1 MNEYKLFA
9 QRVGLVGIVNFIVS
23 LRGLILIPIL
33 TKTLGADA
41 YGAWSVIMVTISLLS
56 PLALM
61 GLTTAMIRFLAAE
74 KDKRTIQEG
83 FYSVIFIV
91 FFTGLILSLAVFLL
105 ADSFAITILKDISA
119 APLIKITSIVIL
131 LQALDLVSLEF
142 FRAFGRMK
150 KYSGLML
157 LQTVVEVGFVTYF
170 VLSGFGLFGAVVS
183 LLISRGIVLFI
194 STSFILKEV
203 GFGLPKFCVL
213 GDYLKFGLPLVPTT
227 LLGWIASSSDRYLI
241 GYFLSLEMVGIYS
254 AAYSIG
260 AIIGF
265 FGAPLQ
271 ILLFPTISK
280 LYEERKEEE
289 IKTYLAYSLKYFLLF
304 TIPSV
309 FGLSILSRPIL
320 LIMTKPEFV
329 AQGAVVLPIVAVG
342 ALFFGLYGAIFVWI
356 LIVAKRTRLVFILV
370 LFSAGMNL
378 VLNVI
383 FIPVYGI
390 VAAAIT
396 TLIAYLVLLSFTIYF
411 SRQSINF
418 EIPYGFIGKS
428 VLASLVMSLIIG
440 WVNPIGVFLVGFMI
454 LVGAVVYLGVLVLV
468 RGVTKKEY
476 GILREFI
483 RLK

>member
-1 MNEYKLFA
+1 MTEYKLFA
-9 QRVGLVGIVNFIVS
+9 QRVGLVGIVNLIVS
-23 LRGLILIPIL
+23 LRGLILLPIL

-74 KDKRTIQEG
+74 KDKQSIQEG

-91 FFTGLILSLAVFLL
+91 FFIGSILSLAVFLL

-119 APLIKITSIVIL
+119 APLIKIASTVIL
-131 LQALDLVSLEF
+131 LQALDLASLEF

-150 KYSGLML
+150 KYSGIML
-157 LQTVVEVGFVTYF
+157 LQTIAEVGFVAYF

-183 LLISRGIVLFI
+183 LLISRGVVLLI
-194 STSFILKEV
+194 SISFIFNEI
-203 GFGLPKFCVL
+203 GFRLPKFYGV
-213 GDYLKFGLPLVPTT
+213 GDYLRFGLPLVPTA
-227 LLGWIASSSDRYLI
+227 LLGWITSSSDRYLI
-241 GYFLSLEMVGIYS
+241 GYFLSLQMVGIYS
-254 AAYSIG
+254 AAYGIG
-260 AIIGF
+260 AIVGF

-320 LIMTKPEFV
+320 LIMTGSEFV

-342 ALFFGLYGAIFVWI
+342 ALFWGLYGSIFVWI
-356 LIVAKRTRLVFILV
+356 LIVAKRTRLVFVLV
-370 LFSAGMNL
+370 SFSAAMNL
-378 VLNVI
+378 VLNAI

-390 VAAAIT
+390 VSAAIT

-411 SRQSINF
+411 SRQCINF

-428 VLASLVMSLIIG
+428 VLASLVMSSVIC
-440 WVNPIGVFLVGFMI
+440 WVNPTGVFFVGFMI
-454 LVGAVVYLGVLVLV
+454 LVGAVVYSGVLVLV
-468 RGVTKKEY
+468 RGFEKEEA
-476 GILREFI
+476 GF
-483 RLK
+483 LKVIVK

>member
-105 ADSFAITILKDISA
+105 ADFFAITILKDISA

-142 FRAFGRMK
+142 FRAFRRMK
-150 KYSGLML
+150 RYSVLML
-157 LQTVVEVGFVTYF
+157 LQTVVEVGFVAYF

-194 STSFILKEV
+194 STSFIFKEV
-203 GFGLPKFCVL
+203 GFRLPKFYVL

-289 IKTYLAYSLKYFLLF
+289 MKTYLAYSLKYFLLF

-329 AQGAVVLPIVAVG
+329 AQGEVVLPIVAVG

-356 LIVAKRTRLVFILV
+356 LIVAKKTKLVFVLV
-370 LFSAGMNL
+370 SFSAAMNL
-378 VLNVI
+378 ALNVI

-428 VLASLVMSLIIG
+428 VLASLVMSLIIC

-454 LVGAVVYLGVLVLV
+454 LVGAVVYLGILKLLKVFEEEEVAFL
-468 RGVTKKEY
+468 K
-476 GILREFI
+476 GIFRV
-483 RLK
+483 

>member
-9 QRVGLVGIVNFIVS
+9 QRVGLVGIVNLIVS
-23 LRGLILIPIL
+23 LRGLILLPIL

-74 KDKRTIQEG
+74 KDKRSIQEG

-91 FFTGLILSLAVFLL
+91 FFIGSVISLAVFLL
-105 ADSFAITILKDISA
+105 SDSFAITILKDISA
-119 APLIKITSIVIL
+119 APLIKIASIVIL
-131 LQALDLVSLEF
+131 LQALDLASLEF

-157 LQTVVEVGFVTYF
+157 LQTVAEVCFVAYF

-183 LLISRGIVLFI
+183 LLISRGVVLLISIYFI
-194 STSFILKEV
+194 FNEI
-203 GFGLPKFCVL
+203 GFGLPKFYGV
-213 GDYLKFGLPLVPTT
+213 GDYLRFGLPLVPTA
-227 LLGWIASSSDRYLI
+227 LLGWITSSSDRYLI
-241 GYFLSLEMVGIYS
+241 GYFLSLQMVGIYS
-254 AAYSIG
+254 AAYGIG

-320 LIMTKPEFV
+320 LIMTRSEFV

-342 ALFFGLYGAIFVWI
+342 VLFSGLHGSIFAWI
-356 LIVAKRTRLVFILV
+356 LVVAKRTRLIFVLV
-370 LFSAGMNL
+370 SFSALINL
-378 VLNVI
+378 LLNI
-383 FIPVYGI
+383 LFIPVYGI
-390 VAAAIT
+390 TAAAIT
-396 TLIAYLVLLSFTIYF
+396 TLIAYVILFSLTVYF
-411 SRQSINF
+411 SRECIKF
-418 EIPYGFIGKS
+418 EVPYGFIGKS
-428 VLASLVMSLIIG
+428 VLASLVMSSVIYWI
-440 WVNPIGVFLVGFMI
+440 NPTGVFFVGFMI
-454 LVGAVVYLGVLVLV
+454 LVGVGVYFGGLILLKGFGKEEVGFF
-468 RGVTKKEY
+468 RG
-476 GILREFI
+476 FI
-483 RLK
+483 R

>member
-9 QRVGLVGIVNFIVS
+9 QRVGLVGIVNLIVS

-41 YGAWSVIMVTISLLS
+41 YGAWSVIIVTISLLS

-74 KDKRTIQEG
+74 KDKRSIQEG

-91 FFTGLILSLAVFLL
+91 LFTGSIILLAVFLL
-105 ADSFAITILKDISA
+105 ADSFAIMILKDISA
-119 APLIKITSIVIL
+119 APLIKIASIVIL
-131 LQALDLVSLEF
+131 LQALDLASLEF

-157 LQTVVEVGFVTYF
+157 LQTVAEVGFVAYF

-183 LLISRGIVLFI
+183 LLISRGVVLLI
-194 STSFILKEV
+194 STSFIFNEI
-203 GFGLPKFCVL
+203 GFRLPKFYGV
-213 GDYLKFGLPLVPTT
+213 GDYLRFGLPLVPTA
-227 LLGWIASSSDRYLI
+227 LLGWITSSSDRYLI
-241 GYFLSLEMVGIYS
+241 GYFLSLQMVGIYS
-254 AAYSIG
+254 AAYNIG

-289 IKTYLAYSLKYFLLF
+289 IKIYLTYSLKYFLLF

-320 LIMTKPEFV
+320 LIMTRSEFV

-342 ALFFGLYGAIFVWI
+342 ALFFGLYGAIFAWI
-356 LIVAKRTRLVFILV
+356 LIVVKRTRLVFVLV
-370 LFSAGMNL
+370 SFSAAINL

-383 FIPVYGI
+383 LIPVYGI

-396 TLIAYLVLLSFTIYF
+396 TLIAYCILFSLTTYF
-411 SRQSINF
+411 SRESIKF
-418 EIPYGFIGKS
+418 EIPYGFIVKS
-428 VLASLVMSLIIG
+428 TFASVVMSFVLY
-440 WVNPIGVFLVGFMI
+440 WVNPVGVFYVGFMI
-454 LVGAVVYLGVLVLV
+454 LVGAMVYSGVLILV
-468 RGVTKKEY
+468 SGFDKGEVGFLIGLIDK
-476 GILREFI
+476 
-483 RLK
+483 